1 MAVVKRILRFSLYAF
16 LAVLALAIGAVAV
29 FTLTERGRD
38 NLASL
43 ISSMASSE
51 ETKIRIGG
59 LNGIWAGPLTLDH
72 VVLEDAEGAWLVAR
86 GVEVDWS
93 LLPLL
98 SKTFKAERIFV
109 RRLEVARQPKPSGQG
124 GGGGG
129 GLPISL
135 AIDRIELPDIALG
148 EALAG
153 TVAKLS
159 AQGSLEALAEPLN
172 IQTDLKIA
180 RIDGVG
186 GRLDASVH
194 FVPSERRLDV
204 AVNGS
209 EPAGGI
215 LANLLQLPGAP
226 PVGIVISGSGP
237 AENWRGQGTFS
248 VDGTVVTTVS
258 GGYRAVEGGSRIE
271 LKGDGSFE
279 RFLPEGL
286 RPLVAGKVDFDVAGL
301 LGSQGR
307 IDVER
312 ANLQSTSLRAS
323 ATGSMDLQGASDFAL
338 HADAVAGSVPI
349 SFGPGQQAAIRNA
362 SVRVFGAGNAPMI
375 DATATLDYVT
385 TQSEE
390 ARDIALNL
398 HSDGFDLLNRT
409 GPLKVDL
416 SAGAYS
422 SANPTL
428 GQLLAGRIEADFS
441 GQIGN
446 DAIGVAEA
454 NVRTNALRLKLG
466 GEISRRDP
474 SLSLAVAADIV
485 SSALPVEA
493 RTALGD
499 NVAFSGTIKR
509 TADGATSV
517 ESMQFNSGDL
527 TLGGNLAQNG
537 DTINAALKGTFAN
550 LGRLAPDASGAIA
563 FTLDAA
569 GKLFAPDVT
578 LTATS
583 EAVRLSGQE
592 LTGVEL
598 TAKGVA
604 DLANPAADISLKGN
618 FRGQVLDAAASLKT
632 TDGRREIQGLSVA
645 LGQSR
650 VSGDLV
656 LGQDFL
662 PEGTL
667 DVSVPDVGAL
677 ATLAQQEAQGQLSGK
692 IRFGKANGVPQIVVD
707 ATAPNLSR
715 TGVTASDVVVGAT
728 IDDYLRGRPVA
739 ATVRAASIVAGA
751 VTAENIDATIGQSGE
766 RIDLKLR
773 ANEPE
778 GGTLSTLLGQP
789 GSRLLEV
796 AISGEGPPAAW
807 RGNGR
812 ISMDG
817 ALVSTL
823 AAAHTATGGGSRV
836 TVQGDGAFER
846 FLPDGLKPL
855 LAGETNFDMAALLGS
870 AGGFEIENANIQSP
884 AFDLVAEGNVDA
896 QGTRDFTLRGQ
907 AVGGPVTLSLGDPA
921 APLSL
926 LLDRVSARLS
936 GPSNATAL
944 DLSASLDRI
953 AIQGNTLQ
961 GVEVKLNSPAFDTVA
976 QSGPL
981 ALEVTAGS
989 LTTENAGLAPL
1000 VAGRIRAAAAA
1011 LVSDTAIAV
1020 QSASVASDALTA
1032 RLSGEITRPD
1042 FAVSLA
1048 LEADAAGSAM
1058 PAAARGALGE
1068 RVALSGTVKRNAV
1081 GAISVEALK
1090 LASGGLN
1097 ADGSASLSG
1106 DTVEATIRGAL
1117 ADIGRVA
1124 QGATGAITFSL
1135 GATGNRNAPELSLS
1149 AESDRIEAAGRAI
1162 TGLGLTASGVADLA
1176 NPAATVSLKGN
1187 VAGEPLTGSAELK
1200 TTDGRR
1206 EITGL
1211 SILLGQNRITGDLI
1225 LDDQFVPE
1233 GAVDFTVPDI
1243 GPLAALAFEE
1253 ASGDV
1258 NGTIRFH
1265 RANGVPE
1272 IVLDART
1279 ASLSRAQLAAKE
1291 VAVAATVSN
1300 YLASPAISG
1309 KIRAASVTSGATAI
1323 NNVDVTLTR
1332 DGDWTG
1338 FSGGATVNAMPA
1350 RAAGRVK
1357 IASGVTTIELA
1368 SGDTT
1373 VNGMKVGIARATTV
1387 VVKDGQAVLDKL
1399 PLAISGGNV
1408 VVSGTAG
1415 ETLALDIQ
1423 LASLPA
1429 AAANTFSP
1437 GLNAT
1442 GTISGTARVSGA
1454 ASKPQIGYTARWT
1467 NAGTAQTAAAGLGS
1481 MTINSN
1487 GTFSGNRLEFQA
1499 DVGDASGLAIRGGGT
1514 VGTAGT
1520 PTLDLNFTGR
1530 VPFAFLTRQLA
1541 AQGMSLS
1548 GAADVDIRVRGPA
1561 MAPLISGTVRTSGAR
1576 LVDAASGIAIND
1588 IAADVSVGSGVATLR
1603 RLTGR
1608 LSSGGSISG
1617 SGTVGIDPARGF
1629 PADLAVR
1636 IVEGRYTDGRIVTT
1650 TMNGDI
1656 TLKGPLTGT
1665 SVLGGTINLGRTV
1678 ITIPERLPGSL
1689 ASLDVQHRNAPKAVL
1704 AQQKAIQPREAK
1716 SGGGGGGGLNLDL
1729 QVNAPQQI
1737 FVQGRGLDAELGGSL
1752 RLTGPATA
1760 PQALGEF
1767 TMRRGRLEILGRRL
1781 TFTRG
1786 TLDFAGSLIPNIDL
1800 AADSTV
1806 DSTTVTVQVI
1816 GPAMDPKFIFTS
1828 SPALPEDEVLARLI
1842 FGRSMSNL
1850 SPLQIAQL
1858 AEAAAQLAGL
1868 SGPTSLLNNL
1878 RNSLGVDDL
1887 DITTDAE
1894 GNTAVSAGK
1903 YLNDRTYLTIEK
1915 GDRAGSGRATIDLD
1929 VGRGVKL
1936 RGSAAEDGEARGG
1949 IFFEREY

>member
-1 MAVVKRILRFSLYAF
+1 MAIVKRLLRYFLYTF
-16 LAVLALAIGAVAV
+16 LAVLALAIGAIAV
-29 FTLTERGRD
+29 FTLTERGRE

-43 ISSMASSE
+43 ISSMASSDA
-51 ETKIRIGG
+51 TKIRIGG

-72 VVLEDAEGAWLVAR
+72 LVVEDTEGAWLVAR

-98 SKTFKAERIFV
+98 SSTFKAERIFV
-109 RRLEVARQPKPSGQG
+109 RRLEVARQPISSGTS
-124 GGGGG
+124 GGGG

-159 AQGSLEALAEPLN
+159 AQGSLDALANPLN
-172 IQTDLKIA
+172 IQTSLKIA

-186 GRLDASVH
+186 GKLDASIH
-194 FVPSERRLDV
+194 FVPSEKRLDV

-215 LANLLQLPGAP
+215 VANLLQLPGAP

-237 AENWRGQGTFS
+237 AENWRGQGVFS
-248 VDGTVVTTVS
+248 VDGSVVTTVS
-258 GGYRAVEGGSRIE
+258 GAYSAVEGGSRIE
-271 LKGDGSFE
+271 LKGDGAFE

-286 RPLVAGKVDFDVAGL
+286 RPLLAGKADFDIAGL

-312 ANLQSTSLRAS
+312 ANLQSNALRAS
-323 ATGSMDLQGASDFAL
+323 AKGTIDPQGASDFAL
-338 HADAVAGSVPI
+338 EAEAIDGAVPV
-349 SFGPGQQAAIRNA
+349 SFGAGQAALRNA
-362 SVRVFGAGNAPMI
+362 TIRVFGAGNTPMV

-385 TQSEE
+385 TQAEE
-390 ARDIALNL
+390 ARDISVTV

-416 SAGAYS
+416 SAGAYA

-428 GQLLAGRIEADFS
+428 GQLLAGRIEADLAAD
-441 GQIGN
+441 IGN

-474 SLSLAVAADIV
+474 SLSLAVATDIV
-485 SSALPVEA
+485 SSALPIEA

-509 TADGATSV
+509 NAEGAVSV
-517 ESMQFNSGDL
+517 EAMQFNSGDL
-527 TLGGNLAQNG
+527 TLGGSLAQDG
-537 DTINAALKGTFAN
+537 DTITAALKGTFAD

-598 TAKGVA
+598 TAKGIA
-604 DLANPAADISLKGN
+604 DPANPAGDVSLKGSY
-618 FRGQVLDAAASLKT
+618 RGQALNAAASLKT
-632 TDGRREIQGLSVA
+632 TDGRREVTGLSVA

-650 VSGDLV
+650 VTGDLL
-656 LGQDFL
+656 LGADFL

-667 DVSVPDVGAL
+667 DLSVPDIGAL
-677 ATLAQQEAQGQLSGK
+677 AALAQQEAQGQLSGK
-692 IRFGKANGVPQIVVD
+692 ITFARADGVPQIAID
-707 ATAPNLSR
+707 ATAPTLSR
-715 TGVTASDVVVGAT
+715 TGVSASNVAVAAT
-728 IDDYLRGRPVA
+728 IADYLGARSVA
-739 ATVRAASIVAGA
+739 GTVRAASLVAGA
-751 VTAENIDATIGQSGE
+751 VAAENVDATIGQQGE
-766 RIDLKLR
+766 RVDLKLR

-778 GGTLSTLLGQP
+778 GGTLSRLLGLS
-789 GSRLLEV
+789 GSRLVEV
-796 AISGEGPPAAW
+796 AVSGEGPPAAW
-807 RGNGR
+807 NGNGT

-823 AAAHTATGGGSRV
+823 VATHAAVGGGSRL
-836 TVQGDGAFER
+836 TVQGDGAFDR

-855 LAGETNFDMAALLGS
+855 LAGETNFDIAALLGTS
-870 AGGFEIENANIQSP
+870 GGFEIEKADVLSP
-884 AFDLVAEGNVDA
+884 AFNLVAQGNLDA
-896 QGTRDFTLRGQ
+896 QGASDFTVRGQ
-907 AVGGPVTLSLGDPA
+907 AVAGPVALSLGDPA

-926 LLDRVSARLS
+926 MLNNVSARLA
-936 GPSNATAL
+936 GPRNASAI
-944 DLSASLDRI
+944 DLNASLAQI
-953 AIQGNTLQ
+953 AIQGSTLQ
-961 GVEVKLNSPAFDTVA
+961 GVEAKLSSQAFDVAA

-981 ALEVTAGS
+981 ALEVSANA
-989 LTTENAGLAPL
+989 LATENQTLAPL
-1000 VAGRIRAAAAA
+1000 LAGQIRAAAATI
-1011 LVSDTAIAV
+1011 VSDTAITI
-1020 QSASVASDALTA
+1020 QSGSVSSDALTA

-1042 FAVSLA
+1042 FGLSLA
-1048 LEADAAGSAM
+1048 LEADAAASAM
-1058 PAAARGALGE
+1058 PAGARGALGE
-1068 RVALSGTVKRNAV
+1068 RVTLSGTVKRDGA
-1081 GAISVEALK
+1081 GAIFVEALK
-1090 LASGGLN
+1090 LVSGGLS

-1106 DTVEATIRGAL
+1106 DTIEAAIKGAF
-1117 ADIGRVA
+1117 ADVGRLA

-1135 GATGNRNAPELSLS
+1135 GATGNRNTPDLSLS
-1149 AESDRIEAAGRAI
+1149 VESERIEAAGRAI
-1162 TGLGLTASGVADLA
+1162 TGLSLTASGVADVA
-1176 NPAATVSLKGN
+1176 NPAAKVSLRGN
-1187 VAGEPLTGSAELK
+1187 VAGEALTGSAELK

-1206 EITGL
+1206 EINGL
-1211 SILLGQNRITGDLI
+1211 SILLGQNRITGDLV

-1272 IVLDART
+1272 IVLDAAT
-1279 ASLSRAQLAAKE
+1279 ASLSRAELTAKD

-1323 NNVDVTLTR
+1323 NGVDVTLTR

-1350 RAAGRVK
+1350 RAAGRIK
-1357 IASGVTTIELA
+1357 IASGETTIELA
-1368 SGDTT
+1368 SGEAT

-1387 VVKDGQAVLDKL
+1387 VIRDGQAVLDKL

-1429 AAANTFSP
+1429 AAANAFSP

-1454 ASKPQIGYTARWT
+1454 ASKPQIGYQARWT

-1520 PTLDLNFTGR
+1520 PTLDLDFTGR

-1541 AQGMSLS
+1541 AQGMSLT
-1548 GAADVDIRVRGPA
+1548 GAADVNIQVRGPA
-1561 MAPLISGTVRTSGAR
+1561 TAPLISGTVRTSGAR

-1603 RLTGR
+1603 SLTGK
-1608 LSSGGSISG
+1608 LSTGGSLSG

-1650 TMNGDI
+1650 TMNGDL
-1656 TLKGPLTGT
+1656 TLKGPLVGT
-1665 SVLGGTINLGRTV
+1665 STLGGTLNLGRTV

-1689 ASLDVQHRNAPKAVL
+1689 ASLNVQHRNAPKAVI
-1704 AQQKAIQPREAK
+1704 AQQKAIQPREA
-1716 SGGGGGGGLNLDL
+1716 SGGGGGGGLSLDL

-1760 PQALGEF
+1760 PQAIGEF
-1767 TMRRGRLEILGRRL
+1767 TMRRGRLQILGRRL
-1781 TFTRG
+1781 TFSRG

-1806 DSTTVTVQVI
+1806 DTTTVTVQVT
-1816 GPAMDPKFIFTS
+1816 GPATDPKFVFSS

-1858 AEAAAQLAGL
+1858 AEAAAQLAGV

-1878 RNSLGVDDL
+1878 RNSIGVDDL

-1903 YLNDRTYLTIEK
+1903 YLNDRTYLSIEK